1 MSLDMRNSTRQYNGQ
16 VHAKKPEMFPVRLVN
31 QALVGGLSMPW
42 ARRGAAL
49 AGVRFE
55 FLKLTVRGT

>member
-31 QALVGGLSMPW
+31 QALVDGLCMP
-42 ARRGAAL
+42 
-49 AGVRFE
+49 
-55 FLKLTVRGT
+55 